1 MTRPQRG
8 SRARCCGCVSVVTL
22 KGRLTGR
29 LSWKTEERECGE
41 LCAGSYLSHFS
52 FLLFHW
58 LRQEGTQSSQAAGK
72 EDLPA
77 EPRNQVMV
85 NGNTVYQGIEWKFTF
100 LTAGLD
106 LWSYLHT
113 HTHTYMHTHMH
124 THARMHTHTCP
135 DTRVYMHT
143 HVHTHSY
150 IHAYIVWCACVC
162 TCMCVWI
169 QVWK

>member
-1 MTRPQRG
+1 MLRLCLCRHFEGQAD
-8 SRARCCGCVSVVTL
+8 RAAVVEN
-22 KGRLTGR
+22 RR
-29 LSWKTEERECGE
+29 ERMWWIVCW
-41 LCAGSYLSHFS
+41 LLPFS
-52 FLLFHW
+52 FQFPSVSLAKA
-58 LRQEGTQSSQAAGK
+58 RRDTVKPGCRVAGK
-72 EDLPA
+72 ENLPA

-113 HTHTYMHTHMH
+113 HTHTYMHTRMH
-124 THARMHTHTCP
+124 THARMHTHTP
-135 DTRVYMHT
+135 VQT
-143 HVHTHSY
+143 HVSTCTHMCTHSY